1 MTWWDRL
8 KYEFDKNPSP
18 VRKLI
23 IVNVGIFILS
33 YLFVFVVSQ
42 FVHPNGA
49 EQAWTLVKNF
59 FYTPSAFAKLL
70 IKPWTLFTYMFFH
83 AGFRHIL
90 GNMLM
95 LYFIGRI
102 LSDFMNNRKFYTIY
116 FGGGVAGAL
125 LFVLIYNL
133 IPSLAGGA
141 AESVLL
147 GASGGVIAI
156 VMATAVLV
164 PNYEL
169 FLFGAFRVKMKWIAM
184 YLVFLDI
191 FFFNSGNQG
200 GHLAHIGGAIFG
212 ALFILREQGRISF
225 DMLKNIRNPFKPKY
239 TILDERQF
247 VREKKRETVKTAS
260 SSKSS
265 HHRASGKPHQEEI
278 DAILDKINESGYSS
292 LTKEEK
298 ELLFRASDQ

>member
-42 FVHPNGA
+42 FVQPNGA
-49 EQAWTLVKNF
+49 EQAWTLVKDF

-102 LSDFMNNRKFYTIY
+102 LSDFMNNQKFYAIY

-141 AESVLL
+141 TESVLL

-184 YLVFLDI
+184 YVVFLDI

-212 ALFILREQGRISF
+212 ALFILNEQGRISF
-225 DMLKNIRNPFKPKY
+225 DVFRNIRNPFKPKY

-265 HHRASGKPHQEEI
+265 HGRTSGKPHQEEI